1 MLIFI
6 INAIFRGVG
15 DAAAAMRILTLAN
28 LINIVLDP
36 CLIFGWG
43 PFPELGI
50 KGAAIATLIG
60 RGTGVILQLYLLQRK
75 GGRIHIVRAHMKLQ
89 LKVMKR
95 VLRLSLGGIGQSII
109 ATSSWIGLMR
119 IMAVFGS

>member
-1 MLIFI
+1 
-6 INAIFRGVG
+6 
-15 DAAAAMRILTLAN
+15 MRILWLAN
-28 LINIVLDP
+28 LINIILDP
-36 CLIFGWG
+36 CLIFGLG

-60 RGTGVILQLYLLQRK
+60 RSTGVILQLYLLQRK
-75 GGRIHIVRAHMKLQ
+75 SGRIHVARTHMKL
-89 LKVMKR
+89 KFDVMKR

-119 IMAVFGS
+119 IMAVFGSEP